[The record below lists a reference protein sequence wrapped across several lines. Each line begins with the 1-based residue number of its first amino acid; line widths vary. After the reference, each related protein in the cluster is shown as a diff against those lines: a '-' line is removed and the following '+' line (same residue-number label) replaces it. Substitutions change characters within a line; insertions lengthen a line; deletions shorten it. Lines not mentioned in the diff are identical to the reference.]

1 MAKQRAMLGSPEGGT
16 IMNKNT
22 KHHINR
28 LARMGAVGA
37 LSLVFCASV
46 QAQTAPAP
54 AAPAAPAAAAPTPA
68 PQAIPPYGA
77 PLTLEMAK
85 KAMAAAEAEAMK
97 NNWPVAISIFD
108 SAGQPVMF
116 QRLPN
121 TQYASIRIAEGK
133 ARTALE
139 FRRPTKALEDGIA
152 AGGVGLRILGVPNV
166 TPLEGGIL
174 IMNDGK
180 IIGSI
185 GVSGVLS
192 SQDAMVA
199 RAGAD
204 TLK

>member
-1 MAKQRAMLGSPEGGT
+1 MAKQRAMVMVSKGG
-16 IMNKNT
+16 INMKNIIT
-22 KHHINR
+22 HHLNR
-28 LARMGAVGA
+28 VAAIGAACA
-37 LSLVFCASV
+37 LSLAICTAA

-54 AAPAAPAAAAPTPA
+54 AAPAVAVPAPA
-68 PQAIPPYGA
+68 PQVAPPSYGA

>member
-1 MAKQRAMLGSPEGGT
+1 MNMNEAKNHHLNRIAAIAAACALG
-16 IMNKNT
+16 
-22 KHHINR
+22 
-28 LARMGAVGA
+28 LV
-37 LSLVFCASV
+37 LSTAV

-54 AAPAAPAAAAPTPA
+54 AAPAVATQAPA
-68 PQAIPPYGA
+68 PQVVPPSYGA

-108 SAGQPVMF
+108 SAGHPVMF

-152 AGGVGLRILGVPNV
+152 AGGVGLRILAVPNV

-192 SQDAMVA
+192 SQDAIVA

>member
-1 MAKQRAMLGSPEGGT
+1 MKMIS
-16 IMNKNT
+16 
-22 KHHINR
+22 KHQANR
-28 LARMGAVGA
+28 LASIGAACAFGFLLTGA
-37 LSLVFCASV
+37 AY
-46 QAQTAPAP
+46 AQTAPATSPAP
-54 AAPAAPAAAAPTPA
+54 AAPAVAAPAPATPPA
-68 PQAIPPYGA
+68 PPAPYGT

-108 SAGQPVMF
+108 SAGHPVMF

-139 FRRPTKALEDGIA
+139 FRRPTKALEDGIT
-152 AGGVGLRILGVPNV
+152 AGGVGLRILAVPNV

-174 IMNDGK
+174 ILNDGK